1 MNLLDKCKQIYL
13 DKGDVDKHR
22 QIVNMQI
29 EDSGIQFIPN
39 CSAHIV
45 PTSGICSPEE
55 FFKKYETADS
65 ISMNRLKMD
74 LHNVMND
81 ILWIKEAGLENTG
94 WAIDFVDSLNT
105 LSTQL

>member
-1 MNLLDKCKQIYL
+1 MNLLDKCRQIYL
-13 DKGDVDKHR
+13 DNGDGDKHR
-22 QIVNMQI
+22 HIVNMQI
-29 EDSGIQFIPN
+29 EDSGVQFI
-39 CSAHIV
+39 SST

-65 ISMNRLKMD
+65 VSMNRLKTD

-81 ILWIKEAGLENTG
+81 VLWIKEAGLENTG

>member
-1 MNLLDKCKQIYL
+1 MNLLDKCRQIYL
-13 DKGDVDKHR
+13 NNGDVDKHM

-29 EDSGIQFIPN
+29 KDSGIQFLPSTPI
-39 CSAHIV
+39 A

-65 ISMNRLKMD
+65 VSMNRLKTD

-94 WAIDFVDSLNT
+94 WAIDFVDALNT
-105 LSTQL
+105 LST